1 MGGDGGTVAANR
13 AYLRGTGKADHTADR
28 ASSSRPRASG
38 VEDDAN
44 RARAALTTCSISG
57 ATLDPRANDVVACP
71 HGRLYRREE
80 ALEALLRR
88 SSSSRAA
95 TRGGGGRGEDE
106 GGGCRTMGDHVRGM
120 RDLHPVRFHLT
131 TGGPTTVATP
141 TCPVTGS
148 DIGNGKVP
156 CFLVVRSNG
165 SGGDGDDDG
174 GRDRGPNVLSERA
187 IREMGIRGLQ
197 EEYGPFEEGDM
208 IRLAPPLTGGVFEG
222 IRKRWEE
229 RMEGE
234 RIAKVSGV
242 PKTALVVFWF
252 RSRSCM
258 SASVVFIFIFFDPR
272 TKTAS
277 PIDPPPSPPVIRI
290 DSEKKEPEEGQE
302 TQARS
307 EGGRRRRR
315 EASSPEDDA
324 VVVVAVAVVVRA
336 AVDGSR
342 GFRREEERRREGR
355 RGEGGARR

>member
-28 ASSSRPRASG
+28 ASSSRPRALG
-38 VEDDAN
+38 AEDDAN
-44 RARAALTTCSISG
+44 RARAALTTCAVSG
-57 ATLDPRANDVVACP
+57 ATLDPRASDGDVVACP
-71 HGRLYRREE
+71 HGRLYGREE

-131 TGGPTTVATP
+131 TTGGATTGATP

-156 CFLVVRSNG
+156 CFLIVRS
-165 SGGDGDDDG
+165 GDGE

-234 RIAKVSGV
+234 RIAKVSG
-242 PKTALVVFWF
+242 
-252 RSRSCM
+252 
-258 SASVVFIFIFFDPR
+258 
-272 TKTAS
+272 
-277 PIDPPPSPPVIRI
+277 
-290 DSEKKEPEEGQE
+290 E
-302 TQARS
+302 TNCR
-307 EGGRRRRR
+307 
-315 EASSPEDDA
+315 
-324 VVVVAVAVVVRA
+324 
-336 AVDGSR
+336 
-342 GFRREEERRREGR
+342 
-355 RGEGGARR
+355 